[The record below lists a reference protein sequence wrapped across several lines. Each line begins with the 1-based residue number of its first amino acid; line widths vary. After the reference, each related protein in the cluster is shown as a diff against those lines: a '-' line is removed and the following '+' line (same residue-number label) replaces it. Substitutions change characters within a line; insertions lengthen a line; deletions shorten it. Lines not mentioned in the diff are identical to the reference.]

1 MFEKRSNEGAM
12 KTFEEKE
19 IFHSYLRRT
28 GNKLTTQRDLILDVF
43 LKTKGHSSAE
53 EIYQLAKVGDPML
66 GFTTVYRTLKLL
78 VDAGLAREE
87 KFNDGH
93 TRYEYDYKQQHH
105 DHLICDACGLV
116 IEFFSEPLEQAQ
128 DRVIEQYRFKATHHS
143 LKIFG
148 LCDACNTNQKQS
160 LEVGS

>member
-1 MFEKRSNEGAM
+1 VAEERAM
-12 KTFEEKE
+12 KSLEEKE

-28 GNKLTTQRDLILDVF
+28 GNKLTTQRDLILEVF
-43 LKTKGHSSAE
+43 LQSKGHLSAE
-53 EIYQLAKVGDPML
+53 EVYQKAKIGDPML

-105 DHLICDACGLV
+105 DHLICEKCGHV
-116 IEFFSEPLEQAQ
+116 IEFFSEALEQAQ
-128 DRVIEQYRFKATHHS
+128 DHVIEHYGFKASHHS
-143 LKIFG
+143 LRIFG
-148 LCDACNTNQKQS
+148 SCDACHKMQIKTI
-160 LEVGS
+160 